1 MKREIFFFMIVAL
14 CTAVLARPALAQHHH
29 HGHHGIHI
37 GSHFGSHFGS
47 HVGHYGH
54 SGIHL
59 SIGHQNHGYYGL
71 HSNYA
76 HVPRYSYTYPR
87 YGVTYR
93 NYNYPTYRNY
103 NYPTYRSYTYRYSL
117 CTNPIVFVPR
127 VRAATTIAPAKK
139 VEPVVLRKVDLPP
152 EPLPPVPLPPGP
164 DAPPSSTVAELRK
177 VAAFEAA
184 LNAVNAD
191 LGPQLSVPKSRALLS
206 DGEIPW
212 VVE

>member
-47 HVGHYGH
+47 HIGSHVGH

-76 HVPRYSYTYPR
+76 HFPRYSYTYPR
-87 YGVTYR
+87 YGVS
-93 NYNYPTYRNY
+93 YRNY

-206 DGEIPW
+206 DGETPW